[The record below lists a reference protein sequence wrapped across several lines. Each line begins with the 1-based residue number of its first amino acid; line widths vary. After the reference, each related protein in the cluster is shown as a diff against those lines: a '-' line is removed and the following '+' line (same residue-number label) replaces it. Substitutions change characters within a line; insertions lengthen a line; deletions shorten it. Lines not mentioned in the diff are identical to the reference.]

1 MSVVP
6 NRIATVSKDDFE
18 HVLTSIY
25 SYISII
31 VYLLPMY
38 HMILRL
44 QSEKQAG
51 LKRYLQMIGV
61 SRKAQIWA
69 LFVSYIAQMTVISL
83 GIVGTM
89 YLGGLFPK
97 TFKKAP
103 GLLFS
108 FVWI

>member
-44 QSEKQAG
+44 QSEK
-51 LKRYLQMIGV
+51 
-61 SRKAQIWA
+61 
-69 LFVSYIAQMTVISL
+69 
-83 GIVGTM
+83 
-89 YLGGLFPK
+89 
-97 TFKKAP
+97 
-103 GLLFS
+103 
-108 FVWI
+108 